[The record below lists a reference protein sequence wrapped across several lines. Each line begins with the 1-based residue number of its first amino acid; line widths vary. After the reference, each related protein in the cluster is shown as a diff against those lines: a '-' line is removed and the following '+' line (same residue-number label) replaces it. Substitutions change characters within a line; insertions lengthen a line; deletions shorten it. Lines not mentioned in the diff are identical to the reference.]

1 MPANPATESLLA
13 AIAPDLLDKL
23 VAVHKTPPV
32 IEELT
37 GDRPHSSAPQRWAG
51 RGLAGVLLQTV
62 TAGRKRF
69 TCRRWLI
76 EFFAAVD
83 EARRSRGAA
92 PRRAPAPSSAAST
105 QDEEDALARFG
116 IGQEGDE

>member
-1 MPANPATESLLA
+1 MANSTTASLLA
-13 AIAPDLLDKL
+13 AVDPDLLDKL

-32 IEELT
+32 IEELI

-51 RGLAGVLLQTV
+51 RGQAGVLLQTV

-83 EARRSRGAA
+83 QARRAGIA
-92 PRRAPAPSSAAST
+92 PPRTPTQAGSAAS
-105 QDEEDALARFG
+105 EDDAVLRRHG
-116 IGQEGDE
+116 LGQESAE